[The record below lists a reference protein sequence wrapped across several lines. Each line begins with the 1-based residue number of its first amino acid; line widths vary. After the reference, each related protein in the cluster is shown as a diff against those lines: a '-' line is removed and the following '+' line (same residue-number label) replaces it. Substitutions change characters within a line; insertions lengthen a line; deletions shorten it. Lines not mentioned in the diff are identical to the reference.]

1 MKHESKIWG
10 IVAAVIT
17 MVLLF
22 LFLWFYYLDKPY
34 LPEEE
39 GIEVALG
46 DYVEGVGGEMT
57 EPHSG
62 VETPQPVETEPV
74 QTAPAP
80 VPSAPS
86 TNDLMV
92 QEDEEALALKKQA
105 EEERK
110 RKAAEEALREKQR
123 KEELAR
129 IEAERIAAE
138 KAAAEKA
145 AKEQAAKDKA
155 KNLMAGAF
163 GNNSSEPAGSGT
175 TSGTTHQGTPAG
187 NPASGGSVSGGPKVS
202 LVGRNLRGKLATPT
216 YDTNEEGVVVVRIQ
230 VNAEGKVVSATKG
243 QGTNTSSQALINAAI
258 NAAKQ
263 ATFSAADKPDAP
275 DVYGTITYQFKNK

>member
-1 MKHESKIWG
+1 
-10 IVAAVIT
+10 

-22 LFLWFYYLDKPY
+22 LFLWFFYIDNPY

-46 DYVEGVGGEMT
+46 DYDDGGAE
-57 EPHSG
+57 
-62 VETPQPVETEPV
+62 VN
-74 QTAPAP
+74 APAETQP
-80 VPSAPS
+80 EMAVAEPAPAAPS
-86 TNDLMV
+86 SNDLIV
-92 QEDEEALALKKQA
+92 QEDEETLALQKRA
-105 EEERK
+105 EEERR
-110 RKAAEEALREKQR
+110 RKAAEDALREKQR
-123 KEELAR
+123 QEELAR

-163 GNNSSEPAGSGT
+163 GSNTGSEGVGN
-175 TSGTTHQGTPAG
+175 TSGSTNQGSQTG
-187 NPASGGSVSGGPKVS
+187 NPASSGSGGPRVS
-202 LVGRNLRGKLATPT
+202 LVGRNLRGKLSMPS
-216 YDTNEEGVVVVRIQ
+216 YNINDEGVVVVRIQ

-243 QGTNTSSQALINAAI
+243 QGTNTSNQALINAAI

-263 ATFSAADKPDAP
+263 ATFSTAEEGTP
-275 DVYGTITYQFKNK
+275 DVYGTITYNFKNK

>member
-57 EPHSG
+57 EQSG

-155 KNLMAGAF
+155 KELMAGKF
-163 GNNSSEPAGSGT
+163 GNNSSESAGSGI
-175 TSGTTHQGTPAG
+175 TSGSTNQGTPHSSDLGISAG
-187 NPASGGSVSGGPKVS
+187 SGPRISGLGNRQYRKNTLVQPKINE
-202 LVGRNLRGKLATPT
+202 NL
-216 YDTNEEGVVVVRIQ
+216 EGVVVVKIR
-230 VNAEGKVVSATKG
+230 VNSEGKVTVMGIAA
-243 QGTNTSSQALINAAI
+243 GTNTSNQTLINAA
-258 NAAKQ
+258 KE
-263 ATFSAADKPDAP
+263 SAQKVEFEPQDGASDAF
-275 DVYGTITYQFKNK
+275 GTITYKYTLK